1 MKQKPK
7 MVLFDYCGTLLCEPG
22 WDMLRGEKA
31 LFEHVTLNPHR
42 YTPEELFSWEKN
54 YFLSLQP
61 VRDLGAEPTEI
72 QMLRLKYELHGIK
85 LVLANDFYQKQCRLF
100 LGQIIDAGRL
110 WSRGICGIMEPS
122 SKGRG
127 MIQILTHL

>member
-7 MVLFDYCGTLLCEPG
+7 MVLFDYGGTLLCEPG

-31 LFEHVTLNPHR
+31 LFEHVTMNPHR
-42 YTPEELFSWEKN
+42 YTPEELCSWEKN

-72 QMLRLKYELHGIK
+72 QMLRLKYEFHGIK
-85 LVLANDFYQKQCRLF
+85 LDISYYETMPQCRTAKKAITLNPQDYHPRCS
-100 LGQIIDAGRL
+100 LSHCR
-110 WSRGICGIMEPS
+110 S
-122 SKGRG
+122 
-127 MIQILTHL
+127 

>member
-7 MVLFDYCGTLLCEPG
+7 MVLFDYVGTLLCEPG

-42 YTPEELFSWEKN
+42 YTPEELCSWEKN

-72 QMLRLKYELHGIK
+72 QMLRLKYEFQGIK
-85 LVLANDFYQKQCRLF
+85 LDISYYETMPQCRTSKKSNYTES
-100 LGQIIDAGRL
+100 AGL
-110 WSRGICGIMEPS
+110 S
-122 SKGRG
+122 SPVFFVS
-127 MIQILTHL
+127 L